1 MTEQLGI
8 LTVATGKA
16 AEPLSFGSAVA
27 ILALALA
34 CLLLV
39 AAWSLLQERRP

>member
-8 LTVATGKA
+8 LTVATGP
-16 AEPLSFGSAVA
+16 AEPISFGSAVA
-27 ILALALA
+27 ILTLALF

-39 AAWSLLQERRP
+39 AAWSVWQERRP